1 MAFQSSLLLEGI
13 KTGAITPKGLFIDT
27 SKAAVLELKNESNE
41 LVGLTVGGKV
51 IVQRGDIIELSKE
64 DTILESES
72 GNPIAKCKVLSIRKS
87 SRPYDY
93 EISFFHST
101 LSSLFVLPLL
111 NFDNIKSVNLECFV
125 NVYVAMDDKANME
138 DVYLLYRYNCALNEF
153 EEELMRTQGFV
164 EKYDVHYDYV
174 VYKFKLAQEYRK
186 DVYNFTDGKYS
197 EMSDKAKS
205 RIMNFH
211 GFRKGGTMHGI
222 LYITPERKKF
232 LEDSL
237 STLYHKVKLPE
248 KAELFSRPDIEIE
261 TLNTSIFDELS

>member
-41 LVGLTVGGKV
+41 LVGLAVGGKV

-125 NVYVAMDDKANME
+125 KHTVSSINYKSKALLGNLMDLSNSGG
-138 DVYLLYRYNCALNEF
+138 LLNNSPINIF
-153 EEELMRTQGFV
+153 
-164 EKYDVHYDYV
+164 
-174 VYKFKLAQEYRK
+174 
-186 DVYNFTDGKYS
+186 S
-197 EMSDKAKS
+197 
-205 RIMNFH
+205 
-211 GFRKGGTMHGI
+211 
-222 LYITPERKKF
+222 
-232 LEDSL
+232 DSL
-237 STLYHKVKLPE
+237 CLC
-248 KAELFSRPDIEIE
+248 
-261 TLNTSIFDELS
+261 